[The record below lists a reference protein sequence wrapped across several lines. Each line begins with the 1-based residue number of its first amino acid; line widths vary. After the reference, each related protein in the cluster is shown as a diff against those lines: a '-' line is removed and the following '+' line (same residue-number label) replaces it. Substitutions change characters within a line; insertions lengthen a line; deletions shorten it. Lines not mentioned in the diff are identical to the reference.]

1 MHILVTGGAGFIG
14 SHLVDRLLADGH
26 RVTAVDNFL
35 TGSRENLA
43 HLDDHP
49 RFRLVE
55 HDMTRPLPADLAAE
69 PVHRVYNLASPASP
83 RGYARL
89 PIETLLVNAYGTHN
103 ALELARRHGARFLQA
118 STSEVYGDPEIHPQI
133 ESYWGNVNPTGPRAC
148 YDEGKRYADALVT
161 EYIRQEGLDA
171 RIARIFNTYGPRSAP
186 SDGRVVPNFCIQA
199 LAGIP
204 ITIYGD
210 GSQTRSF
217 CYVDDLVE
225 GLVRLMEA
233 PGLAGEIVNLGNPKE
248 QTILEFAERILAH
261 AGSDAGITFAPLPQ
275 DDPRRRRP
283 DIGKA
288 QRLLGWQPRT
298 TLDDGLRRTL
308 DFFRSRVPVA
318 PAESSHR

>member
-1 MHILVTGGAGFIG
+1 VHILVTGGAGFIG

-35 TGSRENLA
+35 TGSPDNLA
-43 HLDDHP
+43 HLDGHT

-55 HDMTRPLPADLAAE
+55 HDMSRPLPPELADE
-69 PVHRVYNLASPASP
+69 PVDRVYNLASPASP

-89 PIETLLVNAYGTHN
+89 PIQTLLVNAYGTHN
-103 ALELARRHGARFLQA
+103 ALELASRHGARFLQA
-118 STSEVYGDPEIHPQI
+118 STSEVYGDPEIHPQV
-133 ESYWGNVNPTGPRAC
+133 ETYWGNVNPTGPRAC

-161 EYIRQEGLDA
+161 EYVRQEGVDA

-225 GLVRLMEA
+225 GMVRLMET
-233 PGLAGEIVNLGNPKE
+233 PDLAGEIVNLGNPE
-248 QTILEFAERILAH
+248 EHTILEFAERILAH

-283 DIGKA
+283 DISKA
-288 QRLLGWQPRT
+288 QRLLGWQPGIA
-298 TLDDGLRRTL
+298 LDEGLRCTL
-308 DFFRSRVPVA
+308 DFFRTRVPVA
-318 PAESSHR
+318 SAEPNRR